1 MRVTEKG
8 QVTIPRNVRSNLGIV
23 PGSEVEFVL
32 QGDSAVL
39 RLVEPSTDEREQ
51 KVQALTEHLRRHKGS
66 MALGDLDGD
75 AFYKLLRD

>member
-32 QGDSAVL
+32 QGDSSVL
-39 RLVEPSTDEREQ
+39 RRVEPSADQREQ
-51 KVQALTEHLRRHKGS
+51 EVQALTQHLRRHTGS
-66 MALGDLDGD
+66 MIIGDLDGD
-75 AFYKLLRD
+75 AFYRLLRD